1 MSFRATSHPTKRPT
15 RLPVGMMVDGTVPV
29 GKTHHISIL
38 LQDREPD
45 AGDLD
50 GEQNARSDAGD
61 ARANDGDLDVR
72 KSHSLQI

>member
-1 MSFRATSHPTKRPT
+1 
-15 RLPVGMMVDGTVPV
+15 MMVEVTFQW

-50 GEQNARSDAGD
+50 REQNARSDAGD
-61 ARANDGDLDVR
+61 ARANDGDLVVR
-72 KSHSLQI
+72 KSHPLQI